1 MSTVTII
8 VNASI
13 FTVQLL
19 LILIFNKLISRA
31 NSLKKL
37 NEDLLYEEM
46 VMSTASFSELNNSV
60 LMGENDHVGEV

>member
-37 NEDLLYEEM
+37 NEDLLFEEM
-46 VMSTASFSELNNSV
+46 VMSTTSFSELNNSV